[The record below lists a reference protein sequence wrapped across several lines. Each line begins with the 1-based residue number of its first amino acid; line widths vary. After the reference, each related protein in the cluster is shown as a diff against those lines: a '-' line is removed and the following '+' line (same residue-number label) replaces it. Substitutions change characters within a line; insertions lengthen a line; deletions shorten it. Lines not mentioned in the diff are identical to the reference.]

1 MQMKST
7 KRHISMVSLV
17 FLVLFS
23 VLNVWA
29 PVIQAAVMK
38 SPVDEINI
46 SRTDG
51 TTSEPYQASDGMK
64 VEVKWS
70 AKEKIKS
77 GDQFTIDMPKEFRK
91 DLMNMSFPLKD
102 AEGKTVGTCEMK
114 KGLLTCTM
122 GDYVEGKNNIK
133 GSLFVEFYFGL
144 EAYDGVKEIPLEF
157 NVDGQIVNKEVNV
170 SNTTE
175 RPKPQP
181 NTDNLLKWGS
191 YNQED
196 PSIADWLVYVN
207 ATGTEMQDLKLTDTL
222 GPGHELITDSVVLEE
237 AVFED
242 GYAPT
247 NIKPADLSNIKI
259 NATKAGF
266 TIEFPD
272 SSKGY
277 ILRYKTKVT
286 NPAAKPHKNTVKLEG
301 KNIKTEEK
309 VGQVFVSGGGGSG
322 SGDDNPPSI
331 EKNIVDENGKLVE
344 HQQLTQVDQPIQ
356 YQVGTHIPKDP
367 PKYTSMV
374 ISDDLEDVL
383 EVLEAKVYDQNGQD
397 ITSKGTLKIDKQKSE
412 VTFTFGENFDYKSYE
427 DQIINLN
434 IKAKIK
440 ANADLSSYVDKK
452 IPNKAELHFDDKK
465 LTSKEV
471 TVTPPETPK
480 DGTVSIHKID
490 AEDSN
495 KGLKGAE
502 FEVRNSANEVVAKLK
517 TDEKGFS
524 VPQTLAPGTYKVYE
538 IVAPEGY
545 QKLKEPVEVTLQA
558 GETKT
563 IEIKNTIQKGQIE
576 LKKIDS
582 ENGEKPLANAE
593 FDIVKDGV
601 VVEHIVT
608 DKDGKAISKPL
619 VPGKYILKETKAP
632 EGYQLKEKEFE
643 VNVTGDGIFPI
654 TVENA
659 MVDKGNV
666 EITKVDKESG
676 AVLAGVEFEVQN
688 EKSEV
693 VRKVTTDKD
702 GKANVSDL
710 SVGKYKLVETK
721 SLPGY
726 KKLTEPVSFEI
737 KKGMTKVLSL
747 KVENELLD
755 KGSVEITKVDKDSQ
769 KVLEGVVFEVQDE
782 NGKVVTEVKT
792 DKDGKAK
799 ISDLS
804 IGKYKLVETKSLP
817 GYKKLTDPVSF
828 EIKKGMTT
836 VLSLK
841 VENEQLDKG
850 SVEITKVDKDS
861 QKALKGVI
869 FEVQDEAGTVVKEV
883 KTDKDGKAKISD
895 LSVGKYKLV
904 EKESLP
910 GYKQLTEPVSFE
922 IKKGMTE
929 VLSLKIENEMVDTGN
944 VEITKVD
951 KDNKAP
957 LAGVIF
963 IVQDEKG
970 NEVKKVT
977 TDKAGKAN
985 VSDLPVGK
993 YDLVEVESL
1002 PGYKK
1007 LEKPISFEIKKGMT
1021 EVLSLKVEN
1030 EMVDTGNVEI
1040 TKIDKDSKA
1049 PLENVVFEVRDS
1061 KGKVVAKVKTDKEG
1075 KANVSDLSIGKYEL
1089 VEVETPAGYK
1099 PLEKPILFEIE
1110 KGRITALQLTVENE
1124 LVDTG
1129 NVEITKVDK
1138 ENKDVLADAVFEIQD
1153 EAGQV
1158 VAKIT
1163 TDKKGQ
1169 AQVTNLSVG
1178 TYKLVEVKA
1187 PKGYKQLID
1196 PITFQIEKGMTK
1208 SLVLTVENEM
1218 LDKGNVEITKV
1229 DKDSQKVLAGVV
1241 FEVQD
1246 EQGKVVTGVK
1256 TDKNGKAKI
1265 SDLSVGK
1272 YKLVEKESLP
1282 GYKQLTE
1289 PVSFEIKKGMTKVLS
1304 LKVENELLDKGSVEI
1319 TKVDKE
1325 SGAVL
1330 AGVTFEVQDEKDKVV
1345 TKVTTDKE
1353 GKANVSDLSVGKYKL
1368 VEVESLPGYKKLAKP
1383 VSFEIKKGMTEVLS
1397 LKVENELVDKGSVE
1411 IIKVDKDSQNALAGV
1426 VFEIQDEAG
1435 KVVTKVKTD
1444 KEGKA
1449 KISDLSVG
1457 SYKLVEVENLPGY
1470 KKLTEPVSFEI
1481 TKGMTTVLSLKV
1493 ENEQLDKGSV
1503 EITKVDKDS
1512 QKVLEGVVFEV
1523 QDEQG
1528 KVVTGVKTDKNGKA
1542 KISDL
1547 SVGKYKLVEKESL
1560 PGYKQLTEPVSFE
1573 IKKGMTEVLSLK
1585 IENEMVDTGNVE
1597 ITKIDKD
1604 NKAPLAGVVF
1614 EVQDEKGKVVT
1625 KVTTD
1630 KAGKA
1635 TVADLSVG
1643 KYKLVEVE
1651 SLPGYKKLE
1660 KPVPFEIT
1668 KGMTK
1673 SLAFTVENEMV
1684 DTGNV
1689 EITKIDK
1696 DSKAPLENVVFEV
1709 RDSKGKVVAKVKTDK
1724 EGKANISDLSIGKYE
1739 LVEVETPVGYKPLEK
1754 PISFEIEKGR
1764 VTALQLTVEN
1774 ELVDVGNVEITKV
1787 DKETKD
1793 ALADAVFE
1801 IQDEAGQV
1809 VAKITTDKKGQAQVT
1824 NLSVGTYKLVEVKA
1838 PKGYK
1843 QLVDPITFQIE
1854 KGMTKS
1860 LALTVENEMLDKG
1873 NVEITKVDKDSQ
1885 KVLEGVVFEVQDE
1898 QGKVVTE
1905 VTTDKDGKAIISDL
1919 SVGKYKLVEKAS
1931 LPGYKQLTEPVSF
1944 EIQKGMTKVLSL
1956 KVENE
1961 QLDKGSVD
1969 ITKMAAE
1976 SKEVLAGAVFEVH
1989 DEKGKVVAKVTTDKA
2004 GKAKISDL
2012 SVGNYTLVEVEA
2024 PKGYEKLTNPIPF
2037 EITKGMISSVQL
2049 EVLNKLSH
2057 LAPPGPEKPET
2068 TDPEKPETTDPER
2081 PETTDPE
2088 KPETTDPEKL
2098 ETTDPEK
2105 LETTDPEKLE
2115 TTDPEKS
2122 ETTNPEKP
2130 EKELP
2135 KTGQKMPVEPYM
2147 GAFLVMMSFGLLVLG
2162 RKQQR

>member
-1030 EMVDTGNVEI
+1030 KMVDTGNVEI

-1289 PVSFEIKKGMTKVLS
+1289 PVSFEIKKGMT
-1304 LKVENELLDKGSVEI
+1304 
-1319 TKVDKE
+1319 
-1325 SGAVL
+1325 
-1330 AGVTFEVQDEKDKVV
+1330 
-1345 TKVTTDKE
+1345 
-1353 GKANVSDLSVGKYKL
+1353 
-1368 VEVESLPGYKKLAKP
+1368 
-1383 VSFEIKKGMTEVLS
+1383 
-1397 LKVENELVDKGSVE
+1397 
-1411 IIKVDKDSQNALAGV
+1411 
-1426 VFEIQDEAG
+1426 
-1435 KVVTKVKTD
+1435 
-1444 KEGKA
+1444 
-1449 KISDLSVG
+1449 
-1457 SYKLVEVENLPGY
+1457 
-1470 KKLTEPVSFEI
+1470 
-1481 TKGMTTVLSLKV
+1481 
-1493 ENEQLDKGSV
+1493 
-1503 EITKVDKDS
+1503 
-1512 QKVLEGVVFEV
+1512 
-1523 QDEQG
+1523 
-1528 KVVTGVKTDKNGKA
+1528 
-1542 KISDL
+1542 
-1547 SVGKYKLVEKESL
+1547 
-1560 PGYKQLTEPVSFE
+1560 
-1573 IKKGMTEVLSLK
+1573 EVLSLK

-1754 PISFEIEKGR
+1754 PISFENEKGR

-2105 LETTDPEKLE
+2105 LETTDPEK
-2115 TTDPEKS
+2115 P

>member
-29 PVIQAAVMK
+29 PVIQAAVIK
-38 SPVDEINI
+38 NPVDEINI

-144 EAYDGVKEIPLEF
+144 EAYDGIKKIPLEF
-157 NVDGQIVNKEVNV
+157 NVDGQIVNKEVSVN
-170 SNTTE
+170 NTTE

-181 NTDNLLKWGS
+181 NTDNLMKWGS

-196 PSIADWLVYVN
+196 PSIADWTVYVN

-222 GPGHELITDSVVLEE
+222 GPGHELITNSLVLEE

-247 NIKPADLSNIKI
+247 NVKPADLSKIRI
-259 NATKAGF
+259 NATKTGF

-301 KNIKTEEK
+301 KNIVTEEK
-309 VGQVFVSGGGGSG
+309 VGEVFVSGGGGTG
-322 SGDDNPPSI
+322 SGDNNPPSI

-344 HQQLTQVDQPIQ
+344 NQQLTQIDQAIQ
-356 YQVGTHIPKDP
+356 YQVGIHIPNDP

-397 ITSKGTLKIDKQKSE
+397 ITSKGTLNIDKQRSE

-427 DQIINLN
+427 DQVINLN

-452 IPNKAELHFDDKK
+452 IPNKAELHFDDKT

-471 TVTPPETPK
+471 TVTPPEAPK

-490 AEDSN
+490 SENPN

-502 FEVRNSANEVVAKLK
+502 FEVRNSANEVVAKLI
-517 TDEKGFS
+517 TDENGFS
-524 VPQTLAPGTYKVYE
+524 VPQTLAPGTYKIYE
-538 IVAPEGY
+538 TVAPEGY
-545 QKLKEPVEVTLQA
+545 QKSTIPVEVTLQA
-558 GETKT
+558 GETKA
-563 IEIKNTIQKGQIE
+563 IEVKNTLQKGQIE

-593 FDIVKDGV
+593 FDIVKDSV

-619 VPGKYILKETKAP
+619 APGKYMLKETKAP
-632 EGYQLKEKEFE
+632 EGYQLKETEFE

-654 TVENA
+654 TVKNA
-659 MVDKGNV
+659 MTDKGNV
-666 EITKVDKESG
+666 EITKVDKENGS
-676 AVLAGVEFEVQN
+676 VLAGVEFEVQD
-688 EKSEV
+688 EKGEV
-693 VRKVTTDKD
+693 VKKVTTDKE
-702 GKANVSDL
+702 GMANVSDL

-721 SLPGY
+721 NLPGY

-737 KKGMTKVLSL
+737 TKGMTK
-747 KVENELLD
+747 
-755 KGSVEITKVDKDSQ
+755 
-769 KVLEGVVFEVQDE
+769 
-782 NGKVVTEVKT
+782 
-792 DKDGKAK
+792 
-799 ISDLS
+799 
-804 IGKYKLVETKSLP
+804 
-817 GYKKLTDPVSF
+817 
-828 EIKKGMTT
+828 

-861 QKALKGVI
+861 QKALKGVVFEVRDEKDKVVKEVTTDKEGKANVSDLSVGKYKLVEAKSLPGYKKLKEPVSFEI
-869 FEVQDEAGTVVKEV
+869 TKGMTEVLSLKVENEQLDKGSVEITKIDKDSQKALKGVVFEVQDEKDKVVKEV
-883 KTDKDGKAKISD
+883 TTDKDGKATIAD

-910 GYKQLTEPVSFE
+910 GYKKLTEPVSFE
-922 IKKGMTE
+922 ITKGMTE
-929 VLSLKIENEMVDTGN
+929 ILSLKIENEMVDTGN
-944 VEITKVD
+944 VEITKID

-957 LAGVIF
+957 LAGVTF
-963 IVQDEKG
+963 VVQDEKG

-977 TDKAGKAN
+977 TDKEGKAN
-985 VSDLPVGK
+985 VADLPVGK
-993 YDLVEVESL
+993 YELVEIESL

-1007 LEKPISFEIKKGMT
+1007 LEKPVSFEITKGMT
-1021 EVLSLKVEN
+1021 KILSLKVEN
-1030 EMVDTGNVEI
+1030 EMMDTGNVEI
-1040 TKIDKDSKA
+1040 IKIDKDSKA
-1049 PLENVVFEVRDS
+1049 PLKDVVFEVRDS
-1061 KGKVVAKVKTDKEG
+1061 KGKVVRKVTTDKEG

-1089 VEVETPAGYK
+1089 VEVGTPAGYK
-1099 PLEKPILFEIE
+1099 PLEKPISFEIE
-1110 KGRITALQLTVENE
+1110 KGRVTALKLTVENE

-1129 NVEITKVDK
+1129 NVEIKKVDK
-1138 ENKDVLADAVFEIQD
+1138 ENKDALADAVFDVQD

-1187 PKGYKQLID
+1187 PKGYKQLVD
-1196 PITFQIEKGMTK
+1196 PITFQIERGMTK
-1208 SLVLTVENEM
+1208 SLALTVENEM

-1229 DKDSQKVLAGVV
+1229 DKDSQKALAGVV

-1246 EQGKVVTGVK
+1246 EQGKVVTTVT
-1256 TDKNGKAKI
+1256 TDKEGKVKV

-1304 LKVENELLDKGSVEI
+1304 LKVENELLDKGTVEI

-1383 VSFEIKKGMTEVLS
+1383 VSFEIKKGMTEILS

-1411 IIKVDKDSQNALAGV
+1411 IIKVDKESGALLEGV
-1426 VFEIQDEAG
+1426 TFEVQDEKG

-1481 TKGMTTVLSLKV
+1481 KKGMTKVLSLKV

-1512 QKVLEGVVFEV
+1512 QKALAGVVFEV

-1528 KVVTGVKTDKNGKA
+1528 KVVTEITTDKEGKV
-1542 KISDL
+1542 KVSDL

-1560 PGYKQLTEPVSFE
+1560 PGYKQLTEPISFE

-1651 SLPGYKKLE
+1651 SLPGYKKIE
-1660 KPVPFEIT
+1660 KPVPFEIK

-1709 RDSKGKVVAKVKTDK
+1709 RDSKGKVVRKVTTDK
-1724 EGKANISDLSIGKYE
+1724 EGKANVSDLSIGKYE
-1739 LVEVETPVGYKPLEK
+1739 LVEVETPAGYKPLEK

-1774 ELVDVGNVEITKV
+1774 ELVDVGNAEITKV

-1801 IQDEAGQV
+1801 IQDAAGQV
-1809 VAKITTDKKGQAQVT
+1809 VAKIKTDKKGHAQVT

-1873 NVEITKVDKDSQ
+1873 NVEVTKVDKDSQ

-1905 VTTDKDGKAIISDL
+1905 VTTDKEGKATISDL
-1919 SVGKYKLVEKAS
+1919 SVGKYKLVEKES
-1931 LPGYKQLTEPVSF
+1931 LPGYKKLTEPVSF
-1944 EIQKGMTKVLSL
+1944 EIKKGMTKVLSL

-1961 QLDKGSVD
+1961 KLDKGPVE
-1969 ITKMAAE
+1969 ITKMDAE
-1976 SKEVLAGAVFEVH
+1976 SKNVLSGAVFEVH
-1989 DEKGKVVAKVTTDKA
+1989 DEKGKVVTKVTTDKE
-2004 GKAKISDL
+2004 GKAKVSDL
-2012 SVGNYTLVEVEA
+2012 SVGHYTLVEVEA
-2024 PKGYEKLTNPIPF
+2024 PKGYEKLTHPIPF

-2049 EVLNKLSH
+2049 EVLNKLTS

-2068 TDPEKPETTDPER
+2068 TDPEKPETPN
-2081 PETTDPE
+2081 PE
-2088 KPETTDPEKL
+2088 KPETTDPEKPGTPNPEKP
-2098 ETTDPEK
+2098 ETTNPEK
-2105 LETTDPEKLE
+2105 PGTP
-2115 TTDPEKS
+2115 
-2122 ETTNPEKP
+2122 NPEKP

-2135 KTGQKMPVEPYM
+2135 KTGKKMPVEPYM